1 MGACVSRASSKDA
14 EKDAIAALLQQFEDG
29 LNDGD
34 AEKESGCFASDA
46 VIMAAGYEP
55 VIGMDAIRGTYAYL
69 FSATEFRCTF
79 TIREII
85 LQCPEWAVMR
95 TTMEESSMEKD
106 SGEKGTS
113 YNQELFVLN
122 KMCGEWKIARYCFN
136 TIRSPA

>member
-1 MGACVSRASSKDA
+1 MGACISRVSGKDCD
-14 EKDAIAALLQQFEDG
+14 KDAIAALLQQFEDG

-34 AEKESGCFASDA
+34 AEKEAGCFAPDA
-46 VIMAAGYEP
+46 VIMAAGYDP
-55 VIGMDAIRGTYAYL
+55 VIGMDDIRGVYAYL

-79 TIREII
+79 TIQEII
-85 LQCPEWAVMR
+85 LLCPGWAVLR
-95 TTMEESSMEKD
+95 TVMNESSMEKE

-122 KMCGEWKIARYCFN
+122 KLNGEWKIARYAFN